1 MREALGMALAHE
13 LSWSTSRARTFEACA
28 RRYYFDYYLSWL
40 GWERNAAPERRKAYL
55 LKKMTRMPILA
66 GDLVHQAIAEYFR
79 QRDQGV
85 VYSLSAAQEAAVRGL
100 RAKYKESRDGA
111 WKAKPSKLCRLAE
124 HHYEEPRIAEATG
137 AAGEY
142 GRRYVE
148 RMAQCLATFFEW
160 PELAD
165 VRESDP
171 GSWLACEELSTFE
184 VAGVKVYAVPDFA
197 YRTAD
202 GRVRILDWKT
212 GAPRPED
219 RFQLAVYALY
229 ACERFGAAAHEIE
242 AEDVYLER
250 AERHWETFT
259 AERLA
264 ETRAQIEATLGP
276 MQAAHFDAD
285 RGVGD
290 PARFPSLAL
299 GSAAAAEC
307 RSCNYRELC
316 DRA

>member
-1 MREALGMALAHE
+1 MALAHE

-66 GDLVHQAIAEYFR
+66 GDLVHRAIAEYFR
-79 QRDQGV
+79 RRDQGV
-85 VYSLSAAQEAAVRGL
+85 AYTLEEAREFTVREL

-124 HHYEEPRIAEATG
+124 HHYEEPRIVEATG

-148 RMAQCLATFFEW
+148 RMAACLETFFNW

-171 GSWLACEELSTFE
+171 GSWLACEELSTFD

-197 YRTAD
+197 YRTPE

-219 RFQLAVYALY
+219 RFQLEVYALY
-229 ACERFGAAAHEIE
+229 ARERFEAAADEID
-242 AEDVYLER
+242 AEDIYLER
-250 AERHWETFT
+250 AERHGATFSDASLDAT
-259 AERLA
+259 LA
-264 ETRAQIEATLGP
+264 HIQATLGP
-276 MQAAHFDAD
+276 MQAAHFDAE
-285 RGVGD
+285 RSTGD
-290 PARFPSLAL
+290 PERFPALAL